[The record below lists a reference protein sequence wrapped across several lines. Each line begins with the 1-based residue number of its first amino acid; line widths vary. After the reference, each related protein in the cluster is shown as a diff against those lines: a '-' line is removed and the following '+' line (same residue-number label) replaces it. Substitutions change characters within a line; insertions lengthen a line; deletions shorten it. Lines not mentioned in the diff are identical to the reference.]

1 MTTGVSKSTAVRG
14 AGLLGLAILAALA
27 VLAPGCYQ
35 PQRGNP
41 VDQFHY
47 EPSITVTT
55 DHSHV
60 IIQTYLNRNQW
71 QVGLR
76 REDLFDGDHDG
87 ALTSPGMDRVFI
99 TEYTNV
105 EDPPDQAQ
113 RSEGEIANYAQTF
126 KDVLQAIADGKKTF
140 KFDNREYAL
149 RISSLALG
157 AAPPVAND

>member
-14 AGLLGLAILAALA
+14 ASLLGLAILGTLA

-35 PQRGNP
+35 PVRGNP
-41 VDQFHY
+41 VDTFHY

-55 DHSHV
+55 DHTHV

-99 TEYTNV
+99 TEYANV
-105 EDPPDQAQ
+105 EDPPSSAQ
-113 RSEGEIANYAQTF
+113 RSEGEIQNYAQTF
-126 KDVLQAIADGKKTF
+126 KDVLQALAEGKKVF
-140 KFDNREYAL
+140 RIDKRDYPLRVSAL
-149 RISSLALG
+149 DLG
-157 AAPPVAND
+157 APH